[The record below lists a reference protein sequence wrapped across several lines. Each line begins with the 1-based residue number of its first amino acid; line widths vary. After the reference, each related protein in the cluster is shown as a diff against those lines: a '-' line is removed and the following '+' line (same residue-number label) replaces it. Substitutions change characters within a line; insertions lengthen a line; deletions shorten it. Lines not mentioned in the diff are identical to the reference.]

1 MRFEWDEEKRAANL
15 RKHGIDLVDAEAVFD
30 GFTITTEDDRWSYGE
45 QRLVTFGVL
54 EGRVVAV
61 VHTESE
67 KIIRVISIRKATRSE
82 ERSYLS
88 ALAD

>member
-15 RKHGIDLVDAEAVFD
+15 RKHGIEFVGVEEVFD
-30 GFTITTEDDRWSYGE
+30 GFTITMEDDRWSYGE

-88 ALAD
+88 ALPD